1 MKEFGQI
8 KFSSIIIFWGMFY
21 CFGKNKMSWLFLL
34 IFSLLYRHNCSRKKK
49 IFFHPFNDPLKDL
62 QGFWRFLKKAI
73 KVYEVMFFWHGKVYL
88 FWKFIQYTIHWD
100 KTQIFKKNL
109 SDKTDLTKMYSFLF
123 RELQH
128 ITLLLLIRN
137 SYTSWST
144 MFISLEVSWD
154 FPFSIPFVFIK
165 LYFFPQKA
173 WALVFRTL

>member
-1 MKEFGQI
+1 
-8 KFSSIIIFWGMFY
+8 
-21 CFGKNKMSWLFLL
+21 
-34 IFSLLYRHNCSRKKK
+34 
-49 IFFHPFNDPLKDL
+49 
-62 QGFWRFLKKAI
+62 
-73 KVYEVMFFWHGKVYL
+73 MFFWHGKVYL

-109 SDKTDLTKMYSFLF
+109 SDKTDLTKIYSFLF

-165 LYFFPQKA
+165 LYFFSTKSMGSCLWNVIIPFKIKITETPHTALLPYLWFLSSNKKFQNSIISA
-173 WALVFRTL
+173 WVGALEKLTWRRIF